1 MKWMGRSS
9 YEEDKSVQLNLEP
22 RLVLKSKKGESV
34 QKPILGEEEIQDR

>member
-22 RLVLKSKKGESV
+22 RLVLKSKKRRICSEA
-34 QKPILGEEEIQDR
+34 DFR